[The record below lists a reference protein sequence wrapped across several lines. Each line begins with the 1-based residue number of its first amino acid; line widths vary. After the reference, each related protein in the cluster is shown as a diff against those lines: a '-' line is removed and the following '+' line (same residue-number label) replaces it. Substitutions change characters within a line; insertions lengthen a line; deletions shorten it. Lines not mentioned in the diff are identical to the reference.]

1 MDGNDSASVSARR
14 QRTRDQV
21 LAILAEHNSGLTR
34 AGLSRMTGL
43 SSSAI
48 SDCVASLLSSGIV
61 IESPPQT
68 GNLSGRGRRATVIS
82 LATDHG
88 IVVGIDLG
96 HSHVTTAVATTTG
109 EILEQRTDVLDVD
122 HHPGLALDAAAE
134 LTRQC
139 VQRSGH
145 TMEDV
150 LGIAAGIPG
159 PLDIRTQV
167 VRSPTI
173 LSDWVGLAPAA
184 ELGNRLGHTV
194 SIGNDADMGARGE
207 QAYGAGRGLDDF
219 LYIKAS
225 HGIGAGLVL
234 GGRTY
239 PGSTG
244 IAGEIG
250 HTQIPDATNWCRCG
264 SRGCLETVVSIT
276 TVRRQLAHVL
286 ATHETTL
293 DENAVPPLARLSDNP
308 AAARVLTEAGRTVGR
323 VLADLVNCLNPSAV
337 ILGGE
342 LGAAGESYATGIR
355 ESITRYAQ
363 PASAQ
368 AAGVLTG
375 HLEAEAEIRG
385 AIATAIAAARR
396 PWTAPATR

>member
-1 MDGNDSASVSARR
+1 MDRNESTSVSARR
-14 QRTRDQV
+14 KRTRDQV
-21 LAILAEHNSGLTR
+21 LAVLSQHSSGLTR
-34 AGLSRMTGL
+34 ASLSRMTGL
-43 SSSAI
+43 SASAI
-48 SDCVASLLSSGIV
+48 SDCVSSLRSSGLV
-61 IESPPQT
+61 IESAPDM
-68 GNLSGRGRRATVIS
+68 GNVSGRGRRATVIS
-82 LATDHG
+82 LASDEG
-88 IVVGIDLG
+88 VVVGIDLG
-96 HSHVTTAVATTTG
+96 HAHVTAAVATTTG
-109 EILEQRTDVLDVD
+109 EVLEQCADVLDVD
-122 HHPGLALDAAAE
+122 HHPGPVLDAAAE
-134 LTRQC
+134 LARQC

-145 TMEDV
+145 AMNDV

-173 LSDWVGLAPAA
+173 LSDWVGLAPAV
-184 ELGNRLGHTV
+184 ELANRLGHAV

-207 QAYGAGRGLDDF
+207 QVYGAGRGFDDF

-225 HGIGAGLVL
+225 HGIGAGIVL
-234 GGRTY
+234 GGRIY
-239 PGSTG
+239 RGSTG
-244 IAGEIG
+244 ISGEIG

-276 TVRRQLAHVL
+276 TVRQQLAHVL
-286 ATHETTL
+286 DTHQAAF
-293 DENAVPPLARLSDNP
+293 DESAIPPLVELSDNP

-342 LGAAGESYATGIR
+342 LGAAGESFATGVR

-368 AAGVLTG
+368 AAKVLTG
-375 HLEAEAEIRG
+375 HLGAEAEIRG
-385 AIATAIAAARR
+385 AIATAIATAHQR
-396 PWTAPATR
+396 WTAPAAR